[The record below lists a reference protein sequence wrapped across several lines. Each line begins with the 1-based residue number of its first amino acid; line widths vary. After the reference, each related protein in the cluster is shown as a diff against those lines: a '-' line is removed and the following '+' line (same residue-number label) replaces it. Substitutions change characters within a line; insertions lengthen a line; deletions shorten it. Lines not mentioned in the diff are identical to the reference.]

1 MRPTRRGWAA
11 LVIATAAVV
20 LAGAHGPRALNAVA
34 APLFGAVAF
43 GAVQVWR
50 AGEPSVD
57 CHPVDPGFPDS
68 ERTYHVDVT
77 GGGVLDVKHEWPAGL
92 ESEDVDA
99 VVVGSDAVETDVTLR
114 DRGRYE
120 IKAPTIRQRDSLGL
134 VGSRVETNESTTAV
148 VYPEIH
154 PGTSLDVF
162 GGKLGTGV
170 EAERQEFDQL
180 REYVP
185 GDPLRDIHWP
195 SSAKGEDFFVA
206 EYEPGDRTETITIA
220 ASADA
225 GAVDAMATAAGTFAV
240 TALESGLSVGLS
252 LPGGAIPPGSGRDHE
267 SALLSALAA
276 ATDGPENGADADVR
290 IHATPAETRVAVGD
304 TTYRFEDL
312 VERSTTPEASEVA
325 AA

>member
-1 MRPTRRGWAA
+1 M
-11 LVIATAAVV
+11 
-20 LAGAHGPRALNAVA
+20 
-34 APLFGAVAF
+34 
-43 GAVQVWR
+43 
-50 AGEPSVD
+50 
-57 CHPVDPGFPDS
+57 
-68 ERTYHVDVT
+68 
-77 GGGVLDVKHEWPAGL
+77 
-92 ESEDVDA
+92 
-99 VVVGSDAVETDVTLR
+99 LR

-154 PGTSLDVF
+154 PGTSLDVL

-225 GAVDAMATAAGTFAV
+225 GAVDAMATAAGTLAV

-252 LPGGAIPPGSGRDHE
+252 LPGEAIPPGSGRDHE

-312 VERSTTPEASEVA
+312 VERSTTSEASEVA